1 MLWVFQKNDLLE
13 TNYLH
18 DGRNLALNYFAKIR
32 RDATAKDFFA
42 VAFQARGV
50 SAEWYFYKILD
61 HSNRPILS
69 RPFLK
74 NPNSDTAQPI
84 KLTTFYIFL
93 FFIIN

>member
-1 MLWVFQKNDLLE
+1 MSSVFQKNDLLE
-13 TNYLH
+13 TNYLR

-42 VAFQARGV
+42 VAFQAREV

-74 NPNSDTAQPI
+74 IYSQIQLNHFHSQPFI
-84 KLTTFYIFL
+84 YFRFL
-93 FFIIN
+93 L